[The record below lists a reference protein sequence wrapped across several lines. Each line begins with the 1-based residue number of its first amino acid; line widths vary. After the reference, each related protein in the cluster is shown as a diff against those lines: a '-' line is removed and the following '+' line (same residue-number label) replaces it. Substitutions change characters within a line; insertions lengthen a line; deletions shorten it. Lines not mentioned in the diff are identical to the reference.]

1 MRCATERRRA
11 RAQARGRARTDG
23 ALPTLVLPPDAP
35 PGTQL
40 LLGRSRVAAF
50 RFADPHVSRRHATL
64 HRLDD
69 RTWLVADL
77 ASTHG
82 THLNGRRITTAAV
95 LHDGDTLRLGP
106 ATRVA
111 IRT

>member
-11 RAQARGRARTDG
+11 RAGGRAHPRDG
-23 ALPTLVLPPDAP
+23 TLPTLVLPADAP
-35 PGTQL
+35 SGTQL
-40 LLGRSRVAAF
+40 LLGRTHAAAF
-50 RFADPHVSRRHATL
+50 RFSDPHVSRRHAVL

-69 RTWLVADL
+69 DRWLVADL

-82 THLNGRRITTAAV
+82 TRLNGRRITTAAV
-95 LHDGDTLRLGP
+95 LRDGDTLWLGP
-106 ATRVA
+106 STRVV